1 MGWSLPGS
9 SVYGILQ
16 ARILEWVAIFFC
28 RGSSQPRNRTWVS
41 HIPSRFFTV
50 WATKEA
56 CVQVIIE
63 KSDQLS
69 LRLLCDLESRLQ
81 ICCTYLSLFKVKDT
95 NTINS
100 SPKWP
105 GYLCLLR
112 ERERDR
118 ERETGKLFKHQA
130 IHAETYSKIHWGVKT
145 VSVQYSPLSLHMM
158 APDRPTYHLSEQLW
172 YWRFLSPLLSQF
184 AHLPEKLKKNCP
196 THKLILTFN
205 QHVPSS
211 CILSLVKSNYFG
223 LAFKTA

>member
-9 SVYGILQ
+9 SVRGIFQ
-16 ARILEWVAIFFC
+16 ARILGWVAIFFF
-28 RGSSQPRNRTWVS
+28 RGSSQPRNWTWVS

-56 CVQVIIE
+56 CMQVIIE

-69 LRLLCDLESRLQ
+69 LRLLCDLDSRLQ

-112 ERERDR
+112 ERET
-118 ERETGKLFKHQA
+118 ERGRQVNYSNIRLHMQ
-130 IHAETYSKIHWGVKT
+130 TYSKIHWGVKT

-158 APDRPTYHLSEQLW
+158 APDRPIYHLSEQLW
-172 YWRFLSPLLSQF
+172 YWRFLSLLLSQF
-184 AHLPEKLKKNCP
+184 AHLPENEEKL
-196 THKLILTFN
+196 
-205 QHVPSS
+205 
-211 CILSLVKSNYFG
+211 SNSQVNLNF
-223 LAFKTA
+223 